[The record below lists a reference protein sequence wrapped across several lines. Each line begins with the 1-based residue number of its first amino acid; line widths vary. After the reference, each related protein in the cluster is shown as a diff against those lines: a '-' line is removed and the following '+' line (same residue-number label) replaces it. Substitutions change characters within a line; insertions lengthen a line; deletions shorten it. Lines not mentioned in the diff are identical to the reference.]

1 MFTKPDE
8 ILAFIDQLKARGAR
22 QVHIREADF
31 VLDVTLPAERPSQQ
45 VTSTQRRPSSPDDDS
60 TEKVPAKPLRAGL
73 GYKDI

>member
-31 VLDVTLPAERPSQQ
+31 VLDVTLPVERPSQ
-45 VTSTQRRPSSPDDDS
+45 VVPTTGRRPSSPDDDS
-60 TEKVPAKPLRAGL
+60 TEKVPVKPVRAGL
-73 GYKDI
+73 GYNGI